1 MAIFQHAY
9 QGFHGQISSTLR
21 QPWVIFRYALA
32 DVFSSKLFTAFFAL
46 CFIPP
51 LVMMCMVY
59 MNYNLEMLSLLNLP
73 LDKLITVDANFFA
86 HWMQIPQMW
95 LVFALVMFVGPALIS
110 PDISSNALPLYLSR
124 PINKTNY
131 VFGKLLVLLVLG
143 SLITWIP
150 AWLLILFH
158 ANLGDQPWLLNNLH
172 IPLASVV
179 SSLIWIICLSM
190 LSLAVS
196 AWVKWKALAR
206 LFFFGFVWLSSA
218 LGAAIENIYGGWKGS
233 TVSFI
238 DSLDVMVSGLYGVTS
253 SSSSMPSTASYL
265 FFITVTVLATVL
277 LARKIRAFEVNL

>member
-51 LVMMCMVY
+51 LVMMCMIY

-73 LDKLITVDANFFA
+73 LDQLITVDANFFA

-131 VFGKLLVLLVLG
+131 VFGKLLVLLILG

-158 ANLGDQPWLLNNLH
+158 ANLGDEPWLLNNLH

-238 DSLDVMVSGLYGVTS
+238 DSLDVMVSGLYGVN

-265 FFITVTVLATVL
+265 FFITVTVLATLL

>member
-1 MAIFQHAY
+1 
-9 QGFHGQISSTLR
+9 
-21 QPWVIFRYALA
+21 
-32 DVFSSKLFTAFFAL
+32 
-46 CFIPP
+46 
-51 LVMMCMVY
+51 MVY

-131 VFGKLLVLLVLG
+131 VFGKLLVLLILG

-158 ANLGDQPWLLNNLH
+158 ANLGDEPWLLNNLH

-238 DSLDVMVSGLYGVTS
+238 DSLDVMVSGLYGVN

-265 FFITVTVLATVL
+265 FFITVTVLATLL

>member
-32 DVFSSKLFTAFFAL
+32 DVFSSKLFTAFFVL

-51 LVMMCMVY
+51 LVMMCMIY

-95 LVFALVMFVGPALIS
+95 LVFTLVMFVGPALIS
-110 PDISSNALPLYLSR
+110 PDISNNALPLYLSR

>member
-1 MAIFQHAY
+1 MAIFQRAY
-9 QGFHGQISSTLR
+9 QGFHGHISSTLR
-21 QPWVIFRYALA
+21 QPWVIFRYASA
-32 DVFSSKLFTAFFAL
+32 DVFSSKLFTAFFVL

-51 LVMMCMVY
+51 LVMMCMIY

-73 LDKLITVDANFFA
+73 LDELITVDANFFA

-131 VFGKLLVLLVLG
+131 IFGKLLVLLVLG
-143 SLITWIP
+143 SLITWVP

-196 AWVKWKALAR
+196 AWVK
-206 LFFFGFVWLSSA
+206 FVWLSSA
-218 LGAAIENIYGGWKGS
+218 LGVAIENIYGGWKGS

-238 DSLDVMVSGLYGVTS
+238 DSLDVMVSSLYGVN
-253 SSSSMPSTASYL
+253 SSSSMPNTASYL
-265 FFITVTVLATVL
+265 FFITVTMLATIL
-277 LARKIRAFEVNL
+277 LVRKIRAFEVNV

>member
-233 TVSFI
+233 IVSFI
-238 DSLDVMVSGLYGVTS
+238 DSLDVMVSSLYGVTS

>member
-32 DVFSSKLFTAFFAL
+32 DVFSSKLFTAFFVL

-190 LSLAVS
+190 LSLTVS

-253 SSSSMPSTASYL
+253 SSSMPITASYL

>member
-1 MAIFQHAY
+1 MAIFQRAY
-9 QGFHGQISSTLR
+9 QGFHGHISSTLR
-21 QPWVIFRYALA
+21 QPWVIFRYASA
-32 DVFSSKLFTAFFAL
+32 DVFSSKLFTAFFVL

-51 LVMMCMVY
+51 LVMMCMIY

-73 LDKLITVDANFFA
+73 LDELITVDANFFA

-206 LFFFGFVWLSSA
+206 LFFFGFIWLSSA
-218 LGAAIENIYGGWKGS
+218 LGAAIENIFGGWKGS

-238 DSLDVMVSGLYGVTS
+238 DSLDVMVSGLYGVQS
-253 SSSSMPSTASYL
+253 NNSMPSTASYL
-265 FFITVTVLATVL
+265 FFITVTVLATLL

>member
-32 DVFSSKLFTAFFAL
+32 DVFSSKLFTAFFVL

>member
-131 VFGKLLVLLVLG
+131 VFGKLLVLLILG

-158 ANLGDQPWLLNNLH
+158 ANLGDEPWLLNNLH

-238 DSLDVMVSGLYGVTS
+238 DSLDVMVSGLYGVN

-265 FFITVTVLATVL
+265 FFITVTVLATLL

>member
-233 TVSFI
+233 AVSFI
-238 DSLDVMVSGLYGVTS
+238 DSLDVMVSGLYGVN

-265 FFITVTVLATVL
+265 FFITVTLLATLL